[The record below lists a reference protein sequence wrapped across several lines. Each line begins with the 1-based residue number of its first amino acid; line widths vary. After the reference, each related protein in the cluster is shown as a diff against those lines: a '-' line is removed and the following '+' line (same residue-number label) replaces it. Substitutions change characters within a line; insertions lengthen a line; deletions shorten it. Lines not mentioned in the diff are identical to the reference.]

1 MLPFLIFDIETAA
14 RAEAEA
20 FLPEPSAPANYKD
33 VDKIAAYIAERRAE
47 QLSKAALDPDLGQI
61 IAVAYKLHPC
71 PAGEDRSTAVLVG
84 DDGATEADLL
94 ALLWRQIGEVK
105 GWTIGYNILGFDLP
119 YILRRSMA
127 LGVRPT
133 IIPQMARYRT
143 EPVRDLMAILYNWTS
158 TTKSLKTVVKM
169 YGIPNPLPDL
179 DGSQVM
185 MMDPKTL
192 RRYVANDVSLVAALY
207 DRMDGYYWPASRHEE
222 G

>member
-1 MLPFLIFDIETAA
+1 MGPFLIFDIETAA

-33 VDKIAAYIAERRAE
+33 ADKIAAYIAERRAE
-47 QLSKAALDPDLGQI
+47 QLSRAALDPDLGQI

-94 ALLWRQIGEVK
+94 ALLWRQIGDAN
-105 GWTIGYNILGFDLP
+105 GYMGGYNIINFDLP

-143 EPVRDLMAILYNWTS
+143 EPTRDLMMTLYNWS
-158 TTKSLKTVVKM
+158 NTTKSLCQFQCN
-169 YGIPNPLPDL
+169 YGIE
-179 DGSQVM
+179 
-185 MMDPKTL
+185 
-192 RRYVANDVSLVAALY
+192 
-207 DRMDGYYWPASRHEE
+207 RHSSVTVENIF
-222 G
+222 